1 MRQLVRIVVL
11 EVEGERD
18 LCASVSRFAH
28 DFDLR
33 ANYIRSSS
41 TIIQSIPRSCIE
53 TMIRSTLFHFS
64 LSLESF
70 HPSNSSRNFSNYR
83 IYSLVPKNALKLF
96 RSTLKFLF
104 SSFFYTRRVRSYRR
118 SFDNAL
124 PCTRYVLYT
133 YASESRGLIFDK
145 ANENETKGKGKKR
158 ETCVKLYIK
167 SQSRVI
173 QRFD

>member
-1 MRQLVRIVVL
+1 MRFRVTI
-11 EVEGERD
+11 
-18 LCASVSRFAH
+18 CSRF
-28 DFDLR
+28 
-33 ANYIRSSS
+33 RSSRELHSILFDDHSIDS
-41 TIIQSIPRSCIE
+41 TIVHRDDD
-53 TMIRSTLFHFS
+53 TLFHFS

-104 SSFFYTRRVRSYRR
+104 SSSFYTRRVRSYRR

-124 PCTRYVLYT
+124 PRTRYVLYT